1 MAKGLSLHIGLN
13 YVDPNAYGGW
23 NGALAGCINDANSM
37 EAIARQKGFTTHKL
51 IDNQA
56 TSSQVVS
63 KICEISQQL
72 VAGDIFLLTYSGH
85 GGQLPDQTGM
95 EEDAMDETWVLW
107 DRELLDNELYCL
119 WSRFASG
126 VRIFVSSDSCHSGTV
141 VKMMFKKQ
149 MQQKSAKRVI
159 DIAALKKVSNDRVNE
174 SLQILNANVQPG
186 APKPAPPKIKFI
198 PIDVS
203 LREFDK
209 RKEEYRY
216 YGFIA
221 GPKDHNPVSAHLIYI
236 SGCQDNQY
244 SYDGDQNGLFTSK
257 LLQVWANGNYSGSHL
272 SFYNQISALMPSYQT
287 PNYLTLGMPIE
298 GFINQ
303 KPYSVESPA
312 GASTGVVTPTPVTTT
327 PTAPQIT
334 PPTSWARDNGTPP
347 TFQIAKGSNQ
357 YYYVEFAAS
366 PELLRYNASGRMP
379 NNFFASW
386 DQNSGVSP
394 RLTDTAFQLPVQAWN
409 NLKNNQ
415 MIYCKIGST
424 SSSDPGQWENYMVTP
439 AYEEEINENML
450 HMQIVAAAID
460 QPVPEPQP
468 QPEPQPDDG
477 SGGMASQ
484 GRTISASVG
493 RNGVNRHD
501 DVVTIQEM
509 LNIIPAYQGGPV
521 EDLVVDGKSGEKTV
535 SAIMKFQRF
544 VGIGADGRVDP
555 SGATLAALN
564 TVRAMASAERARGK
578 KAGASKK
585 EQMVL

>member
-1 MAKGLSLHIGLN
+1 MSKGLSLHIGLN
-13 YVDPNAYGGW
+13 FVDPNAYGGW
-23 NGALAGCINDANSM
+23 DGALAGCINDANSM
-37 EAIARQKGFTTHKL
+37 EAIARTKCFQTQKL
-51 IDNQA
+51 IDSQA
-56 TSSQVVS
+56 TSSEVVS
-63 KICEISQQL
+63 KICQISQQL

-141 VKMMFKKQ
+141 VKMLVKQQ
-149 MQQKSAKRVI
+149 MQQKSARTKI
-159 DIAALKKVSNDRVNE
+159 DIGPLKKASDERMNQSV
-174 SLQILNANVQPG
+174 QILNANGQSG
-186 APKPAPPKIKFI
+186 APKTVQPKRRFI

-203 LREFDK
+203 MREFEK

-221 GPKDHNPVSAHLIYI
+221 GPKDQNPVTAHLVYI

-272 SFYNQISALMPSYQT
+272 SFHTQISALMPSYQT
-287 PNYLTLGMPIE
+287 PNYMTLGIPIE

-303 KPYSVESPA
+303 KPYTVESPA
-312 GASTGVVTPTPVTTT
+312 GASTGVVTPTPSTTT

-334 PPTSWARDNGTPP
+334 PPSTWQRNSASPP

-357 YYYVEFAAS
+357 YYYVELAAS
-366 PELLRYNASGRMP
+366 ADLLRYNASGRRTD
-379 NNFFASW
+379 NFFATW
-386 DQNSGVSP
+386 DVNSGVSS
-394 RLTDTAFQLPVQAWN
+394 RLTDAAFQLPAQAWES
-409 NLKNNQ
+409 LKNNER
-415 MIYCKIGST
+415 IYCKVGST
-424 SSSDPGQWENYMVTP
+424 SSSNTAEWANHMVSVFD
-439 AYEEEINENML
+439 EDINENMP
-450 HMQIVAAAID
+450 HMTIVAVGID
-460 QPVPEPQP
+460 QP
-468 QPEPQPDDG
+468 QPEPQPQPDDG
-477 SGGMASQ
+477 GAGTSQ

-493 RNGVNRHD
+493 RNGVNRYD

-509 LNIIPAYQGGPV
+509 LNIIPSYQGGPV
-521 EDLVVDGKSGEKTV
+521 EDLKVDGQSGEKTV
-535 SAIMKFQRF
+535 GAILKFQRF

-564 TVRAMASAERARGK
+564 TVRAMASAERSHGK
-578 KAGASKK
+578 KAGATKK